1 VRRGL
6 LLLLVLCAALAAVA
20 APAHAQA
27 PPDIPARAYLVADAK
42 TGDVLAERNA
52 DAPRQIASITKL
64 MTALVVL
71 EHARPGEIVTVVPRA
86 SSIGESTINLVQGE
100 RISVRDLLAAALIQ
114 SANDAAFALAA
125 HVGDGDVQEFVRLMN
140 AKAVELGLA
149 DTNYV
154 RPDGLDVPGHRSSAR
169 DVLVVAR
176 EAMAQPLIRRL
187 VRQDS
192 ASIAGGRELFGW
204 NDLLGSYRGL
214 FGVKTGHT
222 ALAGWC
228 QVGVA
233 RRDGATVY
241 AVVLGSPT
249 RERRNDALADLLDW
263 GFDRFARVEVVAAGR
278 SYASADIPFSD
289 ERLELVA
296 ADGAA
301 PVLLQGRP
309 LVETVVAASAV
320 DLPVRRGDELGEV
333 VVRDGERIVARRPLV
348 AAADLD
354 EPGFLERAGWY
365 AGRALDEAGDMFDA
379 AFGAIL

>member
-1 VRRGL
+1 MRRGL
-6 LLLLVLCAALAAVA
+6 LLLLLLCAALAAAA

-27 PPDIPARAYLVADAK
+27 PPDVPARAYVVADAR
-42 TGDVLAERNA
+42 TGAVLAERNA
-52 DAPRQIASITKL
+52 DARRPIASITKL

-71 EHARPGEIVTVVPRA
+71 EHARPGDLVTVGARA
-86 SSIGESTINLVQGE
+86 SSIGESTIDLRPGE
-100 RISVRDLLAAALIQ
+100 RLSVRDLLAAALIQ

-125 HVGDGDVQEFVRLMN
+125 HVGDGEVREFVRLMN
-140 AKAVELGLA
+140 AKAQELGLA
-149 DTNYV
+149 DTTFV

-169 DVLVVAR
+169 DVLVLAR
-176 EAMAQPLIRRL
+176 AAMAQPLIRRL

-222 ALAGWC
+222 NLAGWC

-241 AVVLGSPT
+241 AVVLGSTT
-249 RERRNDALADLLDW
+249 RERRNDALEELLDW
-263 GFDRFARVEVVAAGR
+263 GFDRFARMEVVAAGR
-278 SYASADIPFSD
+278 SYASADVPFSD

-296 ADGAA
+296 AEGAA
-301 PVLLQGRP
+301 PVLRLGRP

-320 DLPVRRGDELGEV
+320 DLPVRRGDELGEI
-333 VVRDGERIVARRPLV
+333 VVRDGDRVVARRPLV
-348 AAADLD
+348 AAADRD
-354 EPGFLERAGWY
+354 EPGFLGRAGWY
-365 AGRALDEAGDMFDA
+365 AGRALDEAGDMLDA

>member
-1 VRRGL
+1 MRRGL

-27 PPDIPARAYLVADAK
+27 PPEVAARAYLVVDAK
-42 TGDVLAERNA
+42 TGEVLAERNA
-52 DAPRQIASITKL
+52 DARRQIASITKL

-71 EHARPGEIVTVVPRA
+71 EHARPGEEVTVVPRA
-86 SSIGESTINLVQGE
+86 SSVGESTINLVPGE
-100 RISVRDLLAAALIQ
+100 RMTVRDLLAAALIQ

-125 HVGDGDVQEFVRLMN
+125 HVGEGDAQAFVRLMN
-140 AKAVELGLA
+140 AKARELGLA
-149 DTNYV
+149 DTNFV

-169 DVLVVAR
+169 DVLVLAR

-222 ALAGWC
+222 NLAGWC

-263 GFDRFARVEVVAAGR
+263 GFDRFARTAVVTEGHA
-278 SYASADIPFSD
+278 YASADIPFSED
-289 ERLELVA
+289 RLELVA
-296 ADGAA
+296 AEGAA
-301 PVLLQGRP
+301 PVLLRGRP
-309 LVETVVAASAV
+309 LVETVVAASAIE
-320 DLPVRRGDELGEV
+320 LPVRQGDVLGEV

-348 AAADLD
+348 AVADLD

-365 AGRALDEAGDMFDA
+365 AGRALDEAGDMLDA